1 MKSESFE
8 RDQEAVDI
16 HRKEDRD
23 SVAIELQGR
32 LAQKGLE
39 LDGTESAED
48 LDDLLSAVDRFEAAV
63 EAKGGDLMINSP
75 QSSPPEN
82 PGFVLPRRKPGEHIV
97 TFTERVQAAAKAV
110 ERGQR

>member
-1 MKSESFE
+1 MKPESFE

-16 HRKEDRD
+16 HRREDRD
-23 SVAIELQGR
+23 SVALELQGR
-32 LAQKGLE
+32 IAQKGIN

-48 LDDLLSAVDRFEAAV
+48 LDDLLSAIDRFEAAV
-63 EAKGGDLMINSP
+63 EARGGDLMINMP

-82 PGFVLPRRKPGEHIV
+82 PGFVLPRRNPGEHV
-97 TFTERVQAAAKAV
+97 VSLTERIEAAAEAV